1 MAGRLGGGQAGERS
15 WVYEPNGAVRCVFP
29 GQNRRAARERN
40 VTSYSGC
47 DVRCRAIDLAAAG
60 IVVIERVVQD
70 LRAGGG
76 PENSKLPGVV
86 HDESAHRWACNGR
99 RLAFSRALC
108 SPVERIAG

>member
-15 WVYEPNGAVRCVFP
+15 WVYEPNGAVRRIFP

-40 VTSYSGC
+40 VTPHCGRN
-47 DVRCRAIDLAAAG
+47 VRCRAIDFAAAG
-60 IVVIERVVQD
+60 FVVIERVVQD

-76 PENSKLPGVV
+76 PENPKLPGVV
-86 HDESAHRWACNGR
+86 HDESAHRWARNGR